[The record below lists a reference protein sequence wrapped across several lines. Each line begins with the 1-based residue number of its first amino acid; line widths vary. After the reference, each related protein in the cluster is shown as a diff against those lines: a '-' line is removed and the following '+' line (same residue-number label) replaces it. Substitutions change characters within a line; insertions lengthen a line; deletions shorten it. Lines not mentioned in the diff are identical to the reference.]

1 MFLFSGAKIRCFLL
15 LRSGFPLKGWGKIPT
30 SLFCAC
36 AVLYIIRY
44 RTGAERKGLREDFR
58 SFWNNQTKYLLPLHS
73 EKNNLMNRLEFKTE
87 SKNNKN
93 KINKS

>member
-15 LRSGFPLKGWGKIPT
+15 LRLGFPLKGWGKIPT

-44 RTGAERKGLREDFR
+44 RTGVERKGLREDFR
-58 SFWNNQTKYLLPLHS
+58 YFLNNQTKYLLPLHS
-73 EKNNLMNRLEFKTE
+73 ERRSDE
-87 SKNNKN
+87 
-93 KINKS
+93 

>member
-15 LRSGFPLKGWGKIPT
+15 PRSGFPLKGWGKIPT

-36 AVLYIIRY
+36 AVIYIIRY
-44 RTGAERKGLREDFR
+44 RTGVERKGLREVFR
-58 SFWNNQTKYLLPLHS
+58 CFWNNQTKYLLPLHS

-87 SKNNKN
+87 KNNKD

>member
-15 LRSGFPLKGWGKIPT
+15 PRLGFPLKGWGKIPT

-44 RTGAERKGLREDFR
+44 RTGVERKGLREDFR
-58 SFWNNQTKYLLPLHS
+58 YFLNNQTKYLLPLHS
-73 EKNNLMNRLEFKTE
+73 ERRSDE
-87 SKNNKN
+87 
-93 KINKS
+93 

>member
-1 MFLFSGAKIRCFLL
+1 MFFFWCKDTMFFASTGGISPKGVGENPYFLFCV
-15 LRSGFPLKGWGKIPT
+15 
-30 SLFCAC
+30 C

-44 RTGAERKGLREDFR
+44 RTGAERKGLREVFR
-58 SFWNNQTKYLLPLHS
+58 CFWNNQTKYLLPLHS

-87 SKNNKN
+87 SKNNKD

>member
-15 LRSGFPLKGWGKIPT
+15 PRSGFPLKGWGKIPT

-36 AVLYIIRY
+36 AVLYMIRY
-44 RTGAERKGLREDFR
+44 RTGEERKGLREVFR
-58 SFWNNQTKYLLPLHS
+58 CFWNNQTKYLLPLHS

-87 SKNNKN
+87 KNNKD

>member
-15 LRSGFPLKGWGKIPT
+15 PRSGFPLKGWGKIPT

-44 RTGAERKGLREDFR
+44 RTGEERKGLREVFSLFLEQSNEIFTTFALR
-58 SFWNNQTKYLLPLHS
+58 
-73 EKNNLMNRLEFKTE
+73 KNNLMNRLEF
-87 SKNNKN
+87 
-93 KINKS
+93 

>member
-15 LRSGFPLKGWGKIPT
+15 PRAGFPLKGWGKIPT
-30 SLFCAC
+30 SLFRGCG
-36 AVLYIIRY
+36 VLYIIRC

-58 SFWNNQTKYLLPLHS
+58 SFLNNQTKYLLPLHS

-87 SKNNKN
+87 SKNNKD

>member
-15 LRSGFPLKGWGKIPT
+15 PRSGFPLKGWGKIPT
-30 SLFCAC
+30 SYFVSAQFN
-36 AVLYIIRY
+36 IIRY
-44 RTGAERKGLREDFR
+44 RTGEERKGLREVFR
-58 SFWNNQTKYLLPLHS
+58 CFWNNQTKYLLPLHS

-87 SKNNKN
+87 SKNNKD